1 MILRDARTLELAL
14 APAAAR
20 RYLLGEA
27 ALAAWRTL
35 TPGSEATQA
44 PLVLETRQ
52 PRRIQ
57 LRQRA
62 RAYELI
68 VDLRLEEAAGGHTRL
83 RQEAWLELD
92 GRRLKLL
99 QPLLWR
105 ALQRSARAALQP
117 AVAAAAALPLQ
128 GSAASHSD
136 RAAAIA

>member
-14 APAAAR
+14 PPVVAR
-20 RYLLGEA
+20 NYLLGEA
-27 ALAAWRTL
+27 ALAAWRML
-35 TPGSEATQA
+35 TPGGEAAQA
-44 PLVLETRQ
+44 PRVLETRQ

-62 RAYELI
+62 RAYELT
-68 VDLRLEEAAGGHTRL
+68 VDLRLEEAIGGHTRL

-117 AVAAAAALPLQ
+117 AMAAAAALPLQ
-128 GSAASHSD
+128 ERAASHAA